1 MTLQDMDILQKL
13 GGVPF
18 GLDVL
23 QSLFPDCR
31 HISDKALR
39 LEAEGR
45 IVRLKKGLYVAAVGE
60 RLSLELAANH
70 IYGPSYVSM
79 SSALRWHGLIPERV
93 VMVQSVTTKHS
104 RDFANALGNFHYQ
117 YCTAEYFPIG
127 VTLQGQGDVRF
138 LMATP
143 EKALCDY
150 INFNKVSFRFVKEL
164 GPFLEEDLRLDM
176 DCLAQFD
183 LDIIRRCAET
193 GRKSGAL
200 STLLKFLQHDRP
212 L

>member
-1 MTLQDMDILQKL
+1 MTLQDMDILHKI
-13 GGVPF
+13 GAVPF
-18 GLDVL
+18 DLSVL
-23 QSLFPDCR
+23 QSYCPDCK

-60 RLSLELAANH
+60 KLSLELAANH

-93 VMVQSVTTKHS
+93 VLVQSVTTKHS
-104 RDFANALGNFHYQ
+104 RNFTTPLGDFHYQ
-117 YCTAEYFPIG
+117 NCSAEYFPIG
-127 VTLQGQGDVRF
+127 VTVQGQGDVRF
-138 LMATP
+138 LMASP

-150 INFNKVSFRFVKEL
+150 INFNKVTLRFMKEV
-164 GPFLEEDLRLDM
+164 GAFLEEDLRFDTGILGQ
-176 DCLAQFD
+176 LD
-183 LDIIRRCAET
+183 LDIIRRCVET
-193 GRKSGAL
+193 GRKAGSL
-200 STLLKFLQHDRP
+200 SALLKYLQHDRH

>member
-1 MTLQDMDILQKL
+1 MTLQDMDNLQKI

-18 GLDVL
+18 DLGVL

-45 IVRLKKGLYVAAVGE
+45 IIRLKKGLYVAAVGE
-60 RLSLELAANH
+60 HLSLELAANH
-70 IYGPSYVSM
+70 LYGPSYVSM

-93 VMVQSVTTKHS
+93 VLVQSVTTKHS
-104 RDFANALGNFHYQ
+104 RNFSTPVGDFHYQ
-117 YCTAEYFPIG
+117 CCSAEYFPIG
-127 VTLQGQGDVRF
+127 VSLQGQGNVRF

-150 INFNKVSFRFVKEL
+150 INFNKVQLRFMKEV
-164 GPFLEEDLRLDM
+164 GAFLEEDLRFDT
-176 DCLAQFD
+176 DCLAQLD

-200 STLLKFLQHDRP
+200 STLLKFLQHDRH